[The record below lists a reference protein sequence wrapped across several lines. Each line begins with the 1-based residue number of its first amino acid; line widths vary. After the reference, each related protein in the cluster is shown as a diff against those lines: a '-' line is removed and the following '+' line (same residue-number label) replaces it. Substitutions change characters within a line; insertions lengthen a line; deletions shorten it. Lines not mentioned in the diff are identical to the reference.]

1 MNNTAE
7 QVPHTPPI
15 SVCKYPFK
23 SYKEAYSVL
32 KVDYSRYKK
41 RMPRNLFDM
50 LWLCVRSHGFSF
62 TFWMRLSGVKGIFFP
77 VCKIMH
83 KRKTTKYGIQIG
95 SNTRIGEGLYIGHG
109 FIIVSPTAQIG
120 SYCNLSQFTT
130 IGSNK
135 NKAATIGDH
144 VYIGPGVC
152 IVEDVHIGNYAKIG
166 AGAVVIK
173 DVPAYATAVGV
184 PARNIIKE

>member
-7 QVPHTPPI
+7 QILQPEI
-15 SVCKYPFK
+15 SFCKYPFK
-23 SYKEAYSVL
+23 SYKEAYRVI

-41 RMPRNLFDM
+41 RLPKNFFDM
-50 LWLCVRSHGFSF
+50 LKLYVKNHGFSF
-62 TFWMRLSGVKGIFFP
+62 TFWMRLSGVNGMFYP

-83 KRKTTKYGIQIG
+83 KRKMTKYGIQIG
-95 SNTRIGEGLYIGHG
+95 SSTKIGEGLYIGHG
-109 FIIVSPTAQIG
+109 FVIVNPTAKIG

-130 IGSNK
+130 IGSTK
-135 NKAATIGDH
+135 KKAATIGNH